1 MTFRLQRHI
10 EGKSSSFLDF
20 TLNQND
26 LLPSFLIFNLLN
38 RHFPK
43 PSTILF
49 MNKFI
54 LPLLLLS
61 GVAMGQT
68 TLRPKID
75 SKASSLEA
83 KVVEWRRDIHQNPE
97 LGNAET
103 RTAKKIADHLRA
115 LGIEVQEGVAVTG
128 VIGIL
133 KGGKPGPTVAL
144 RADMDALPVTER
156 VELPFKSTVTSTYN
170 GQETGVMHACG
181 HDTHVAILMGVAEI
195 LSEMKKDLK
204 GTVKFVFQPAE
215 EGIYQEGV
223 TTWGAKQMVEEGVM
237 KDVDAI
243 FGLHIASQMEVG
255 KIGYRMGPAM
265 AAVDNL
271 DITILGTQAHGASPW
286 SGVDPIVASSQIITG
301 LQTVLSR
308 NVNITENPAV
318 VTVGAIHGGIRH
330 NIIPEKVEMIGTIRT
345 FGEAQQGLVHRR
357 VTEIVTHIAESA
369 GAKAEVTIT
378 KLYPAT
384 VNEPALTA
392 QMAST
397 ILAAA
402 GEGNVITNP
411 PITGAEDFSFFQREK
426 PGLFISLGGMKKGG
440 DPTKT
445 PSHHT
450 PDFYIDEGGFVL
462 GMRVMSY
469 FVVDYMDAKK

>member
-1 MTFRLQRHI
+1 MT
-10 EGKSSSFLDF
+10 
-20 TLNQND
+20 
-26 LLPSFLIFNLLN
+26 SFLIFTQPNN
-38 RHFPK
+38 RYPNHQPYFIMK
-43 PSTILF
+43 KL
-49 MNKFI
+49 I
-54 LPLLLLS
+54 LPLVLLS

-68 TLRPKID
+68 KLRPEID
-75 SKASSLEA
+75 KKAASIESK
-83 KVVEWRRDIHQNPE
+83 VIEWRRDIHKNPE
-97 LGNAET
+97 LGNNEV
-103 RTAKKIADHLRA
+103 RTAKMIADHLRA

-128 VIGIL
+128 VVGVL

-156 VELPFKSTVTSTYN
+156 VDLPFKSTVTATYN

-181 HDTHVAILMGVAEI
+181 HDTHVAILMGVAEV
-195 LSEMKKDLK
+195 LAGMKNELQ
-204 GTVKFVFQPAE
+204 GTVKFLFQPAE

-223 TTWGAKQMVEEGVM
+223 TSWGAKQMVEEGVM
-237 KDVDAI
+237 KDVDAV
-243 FGLHIASQMEVG
+243 FGLHIGSQMEVG
-255 KIGYRMGPAM
+255 KIGYRSGPAL
-265 AAVDNL
+265 AGVDNL
-271 DITILGTQAHGASPW
+271 EITVHGTQAHGASPW
-286 SGVDPIVASSQIITG
+286 SGVDPIVTSAQIING
-301 LQTVLSR
+301 LQTIISR
-308 NVNITENPAV
+308 NVNITAAPAI

-345 FGEAQQGLVHRR
+345 FGDEQQNLVHKRI
-357 VTEIVTHIAESA
+357 TEIATNIAESA
-369 GAKAEVTIT
+369 GAKADVNIT

-384 VNEPALTA
+384 VNDPALTE
-392 QMAST
+392 QMGPT

-402 GEGNVITNP
+402 GEGNVLINP
-411 PITGAEDFSFFQREK
+411 LITGAEDFSFFQREK

-469 FVVDYMDAKK
+469 FVVDYMGMKK